1 MSVAP
6 TSIQTELLDVWTGTD
21 AEPETQS
28 LDGGSVVGTDV
39 GAVVVGGVD
48 GVTVV
53 GADVGGDEPVD
64 GVVVLVGPAVS
75 GLTQPAGGV
84 DVPA

>member
-1 MSVAP
+1 M
-6 TSIQTELLDVWTGTD
+6 
-21 AEPETQS
+21 
-28 LDGGSVVGTDV
+28 GTDV